1 MKKAY
6 LEVEKVYLRDLQNAE
21 FIGLLQR
28 SITLLP
34 RKQPSGGG
42 EGPSVQSLDTQA
54 EDAEISDSMYIDDE
68 LVGRL
73 QSVLD
78 QLSDLTLE
86 SRSDLRTKELEKLDR
101 DRDALLGY
109 AFKIIGQAPLL
120 PLETQRQAGL
130 VLDNELGGY
139 TGTGSLPRN
148 KETTVIRGMLRDS
161 KKTEVA
167 EAISTLGLTPIFAE
181 LERLNDLF
189 EETDIARNN
198 DAAPR
203 RTQAKTKELRD
214 EATLLFEEITDR
226 AFAANLLHGND
237 ETRTY
242 ILNLNEAIHAA
253 KTAVNLRGKKG
264 KGDSTTDKEE
274 TPGETD
280 EPSSKPGDTDDSGTT
295 TPPAE
300 EETPPTDGGDDSDRP
315 VVQ

>member
-1 MKKAY
+1 MKKSY
-6 LEVEKVYLRDLQNAE
+6 LEVEEIALYRLQNAE
-21 FIGLLQR
+21 FLSLLQR

-34 RKQPSGGG
+34 RKQSSGSGD
-42 EGPSVQSLDTQA
+42 GPSVQGLDTQA
-54 EDAEISDSMYIDDE
+54 EESEISDSMFIDDE

-109 AFKIIGQAPLL
+109 VFKIIGQAPRL

-130 VLDNELGGY
+130 VLDNELGEY
-139 TGTGSLPRN
+139 SGTGRLPQT
-148 KETTVIRGMLRDS
+148 KETAVVRGMLRDS

-189 EETDIARNN
+189 ETTDVARNN
-198 DAAPR
+198 EAAPR
-203 RTQAKTKELRD
+203 RTKEKTKELRA
-214 EATLLFEEITDR
+214 EATLLFEEIADR

-237 ETRTY
+237 ETKAY
-242 ILNLNEAIHAA
+242 IMNLNEAIHAA
-253 KTAVNLRGKKG
+253 ETAMNRRGKKG
-264 KGDSTTDKEE
+264 KGDD
-274 TPGETD
+274 TD
-280 EPSSKPGDTDDSGTT
+280 EPGTT

-300 EETPPTDGGDDSDRP
+300 EETPSTDEGDNSDRP